1 MSSTLVRQERSRM
14 GHPSR
19 DRPRRSVDLPEAVL
33 EFLQHEHM
41 AKRVTATEAKA
52 RILALLDEVASGEA
66 IEITKR
72 GRVVARLVPARR
84 PHALRGAL
92 EGVAMSA
99 ADDEQLF
106 TTGLVWDVT

>member
-1 MSSTLVRQERSRM
+1 MSSTLVRQERGRM

-19 DRPRRSVDLPEAVL
+19 DRPRRSVDVPETVL
-33 EFLQHEHM
+33 EILHHDHM
-41 AKRVTATEAKA
+41 AKRVTTTEAKA

-72 GRVVARLVPARR
+72 GRVVARLVPARG
-84 PHALRGAL
+84 PHAFRGAL

-99 ADDEQLF
+99 AGDEQLF
-106 TTGLVWDVT
+106 TTGLA